1 MKEKWQ
7 EFQTILE
14 EMATIKKREYF
25 LTLAVCILSGLVIG
39 MLISP
44 RKKVMIG
51 SNNGNN
57 SGNSNTSDRPEG
69 CECEDYCNCET
80 DVEE

>member
-1 MKEKWQ
+1 MREKWQ

-25 LTLAVCILSGLVIG
+25 LTLAVCVLSGLVIG
-39 MLISP
+39 MLVSP

-57 SGNSNTSDRPEG
+57 SGNSNTSNRPEG
-69 CECEDYCNCET
+69 CECDDCCDCEA